1 MSEKNVRVLTE
12 AEKYSGRTNGIP
24 WDKFDEKVVSWGRL
38 KYGER
43 FSKAL
48 WRNELMSLQDLD
60 LNDDLDLYK
69 FEEHC
74 ALVNNVIS
82 NESPKYADSLLRK
95 MFSGEATDFAV
106 FLVKLERVT
115 DLPLNSL
122 ERVTEKDVLLP
133 GNNLQR

>member
-1 MSEKNVRVLTE
+1 MSEKTVRVLTE

-60 LNDDLDLYK
+60 LTDDLDLYK

-74 ALVNNVIS
+74 ALVNDVIS
-82 NESPKYADSLLRK
+82 NESPKYADSLLKDKRFK
-95 MFSGEATDFAV
+95 KIQWQVSKIVAERDSAKRCFASLKRSVKGRRQDNCKKGE
-106 FLVKLERVT
+106 
-115 DLPLNSL
+115 
-122 ERVTEKDVLLP
+122 
-133 GNNLQR
+133 